1 MSHKVQNAGNAE
13 IAGRTSI
20 SPKFRSLSHVFNYVI
35 KFVVLLIT
43 LLCLQTGIFTYCRIP
58 ACAKNGE
65 EQSVQRKKINVER
78 REYLAWSYK
87 AIDSCE
93 LVQMLTKYSN
103 RACKKK

>member
-1 MSHKVQNAGNAE
+1 M
-13 IAGRTSI
+13 
-20 SPKFRSLSHVFNYVI
+20 FNYVI

-43 LLCLQTGIFTYCRIP
+43 LFCLQTGTVYLLIAGSP

-65 EQSVQRKKINVER
+65 EQSVKRKKVNVEQ

-87 AIDSCE
+87 AVDSCE

-103 RACKKK
+103 RACKKM